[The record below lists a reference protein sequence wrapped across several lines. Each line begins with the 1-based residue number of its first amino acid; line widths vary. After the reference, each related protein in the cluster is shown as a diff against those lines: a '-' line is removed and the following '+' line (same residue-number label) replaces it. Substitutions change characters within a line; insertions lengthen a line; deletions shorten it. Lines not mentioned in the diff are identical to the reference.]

1 MRQLELSFVKIFRN
15 KLDFLLHVLFELL
28 DANVFRDRCD
38 VLLPCKRLLRQ
49 PSEYL
54 LICIVLALL
63 VCHVV
68 AVRGLLV
75 KLSERVCSLL
85 KTVLQVLE
93 VNVSAALA
101 VGRILGELGLCLVLE
116 VLSGNLVGHSK
127 SGRA

>member
-1 MRQLELSFVKIFRN
+1 M
-15 KLDFLLHVLFELL
+15 
-28 DANVFRDRCD
+28 
-38 VLLPCKRLLRQ
+38 
-49 PSEYL
+49 
-54 LICIVLALL
+54 
-63 VCHVV
+63 
-68 AVRGLLV
+68 RGLLV

-116 VLSGNLVGHSK
+116 VLSGNLVGHCK